1 MRLRHAIAIAIL
13 PVLIMPLSIS
23 PAAAASAVQITYVQY
38 DSPGPDT
45 RSNKSLNAEWVRIRN
60 FSSTKKTLTGWTLRD
75 RAGHVY
81 RFNTFALKP
90 GKSVRIHTGK
100 GANTAADRYWRRD
113 RYVWNNRGDKAI
125 LRNRAGTTMG
135 TCTWGDGDG
144 TKTCVAVAATPPPV
158 GNECSNP
165 YFTTSHLNGG
175 ITDGGYYVHNNLWN
189 AADYPGTKGT
199 TQVCSYRSWNHVGT
213 ANDARGDGAVKTYAN
228 VHKDYSGRTISSFP
242 RLTST
247 FAARAP
253 GTGTYNVA
261 YDLWLNGVPND
272 EVMIWT
278 DNHQQVPAGS
288 RFSAGVSL
296 SGYTWDVYA
305 TRDNGYVAF
314 VPSNGA
320 RLTSGTLDLKAMLN
334 YLVDRGRVAPN
345 ATVDQICY
353 GVELVDTGGL
363 PATWRFTE
371 FSITDS

>member
-213 ANDARGDGAVKTYAN
+213 ANDARGDGAVKTT
-228 VHKDYSGRTISSFP
+228 RTCT
-242 RLTST
+242 RTT
-247 FAARAP
+247 QAA
-253 GTGTYNVA
+253 
-261 YDLWLNGVPND
+261 
-272 EVMIWT
+272 
-278 DNHQQVPAGS
+278 
-288 RFSAGVSL
+288 
-296 SGYTWDVYA
+296 
-305 TRDNGYVAF
+305 
-314 VPSNGA
+314 PSPVFLG
-320 RLTSGTLDLKAMLN
+320 
-334 YLVDRGRVAPN
+334 
-345 ATVDQICY
+345 
-353 GVELVDTGGL
+353 
-363 PATWRFTE
+363 
-371 FSITDS
+371 